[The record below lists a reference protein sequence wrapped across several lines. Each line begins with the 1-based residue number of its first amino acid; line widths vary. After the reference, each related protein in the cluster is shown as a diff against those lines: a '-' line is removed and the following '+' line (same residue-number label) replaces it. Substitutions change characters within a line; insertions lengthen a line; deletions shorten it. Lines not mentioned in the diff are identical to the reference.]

1 MSPPSPAG
9 EPLLSVVVPVL
20 DEEDGLPELHRRLT
34 GTLSALEGAAEIVY
48 VDDGSRDRSG
58 EIVGEWMQTGDI
70 DVVLVTLSRNFGL
83 EIAMSAGL
91 DYARGRYVALM
102 HADLQDPPELLPEML
117 EAVRAG
123 ADVAYARRI
132 GRDESR
138 VKRFLATAFYG
149 LMARVARVPYQGQA
163 GDFRV
168 MSRRVVEAIRR
179 MPERRRFLRGLVAWV
194 GYEQVPVEYRRA
206 GRHAGRGAS
215 YPQLL
220 GLALEA
226 LTAFSDVPLQL
237 ATLFGILTAQLS
249 ALGAIVILVLSL
261 IGAVHPSVW
270 VWVLAAVL
278 FLSGVQLTTVG
289 ILGRYLA
296 RVHAE
301 VLGRPLYLVDTVHR
315 RPPRAGDAQPSGG
328 AARTPA
334 AR

>member
-1 MSPPSPAG
+1 MARDE
-9 EPLLSVVVPVL
+9 EPLLSVVVPVFN
-20 DEEDGLPELHRRLT
+20 EEAGLPELHRRLT
-34 GTLSALEGAAEIVY
+34 DTLSGLNGPSEIVY
-48 VDDGSRDRSG
+48 VDDGSTDGSRELIERWMEDPTPPTP
-58 EIVGEWMQTGDI
+58 VGI
-70 DVVLVTLSRNFGL
+70 ALVRLSRNFGM
-83 EIAMSAGL
+83 EVAMSAGL
-91 DYARGRYVALM
+91 DEAVGRNVALM

-117 EAVRAG
+117 AAIDRG

-132 GRDESR
+132 GRDESAL
-138 VKRFLATAFYG
+138 KRFLATMFYG

-168 MSRRVVEAIRR
+168 MSRRVVEALRR

-194 GYEQVPVEYRRA
+194 GFEQVPIEYRRA

-237 ATLFGILTAQLS
+237 ATLFGILIAQLS
-249 ALGAIVILVLSL
+249 ALGAVVILVLKL
-261 IGAVHPSVW
+261 AGVVNPGVW
-270 VWVLAAVL
+270 LWVLAAVL

-301 VLGRPLYLVDTVHR
+301 VLARPLYLIDSVTR
-315 RPPRAGDAQPSGG
+315 REPS
-328 AARTPA
+328 AASEPPA
-334 AR
+334 AATSPADR